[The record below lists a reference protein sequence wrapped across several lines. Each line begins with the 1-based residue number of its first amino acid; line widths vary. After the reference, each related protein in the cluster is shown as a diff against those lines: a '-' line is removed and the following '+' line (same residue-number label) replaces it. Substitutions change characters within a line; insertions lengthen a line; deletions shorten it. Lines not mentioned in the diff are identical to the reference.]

1 MVGSR
6 RGWKNRVTTGT
17 AGFVVLQ
24 LANSKKWKA
33 VRTSNRKHSRTS
45 YKKNSLIKQQN
56 LRLSCIG
63 EKLVCK
69 NEMGVSSKDEHDT
82 ILL

>member
-6 RGWKNRVTTGT
+6 MGWKNRVTTGT

-33 VRTSNRKHSRTS
+33 VLEN
-45 YKKNSLIKQQN
+45 
-56 LRLSCIG
+56 
-63 EKLVCK
+63 KL
-69 NEMGVSSKDEHDT
+69 
-82 ILL
+82 